1 VATSYLSIPVTGVA
15 SQALTQVQTRLDG
28 VFGRRRIPLEYVRD
42 GDGDLTEIIVILS
55 DSLPEEDI
63 RAFRR
68 AMLNIDG
75 TLGAAVDVPLG
86 AGGGVAG
93 GKVSDFDAQAP
104 GAPVGFAVLGNVT
117 VAGGSSSGPNLLHTD
132 TGGGASGPNLLHT
145 DGGGGAALD
154 LSTTP
159 VTVGLPILPGSL
171 SISLN
176 IGTAETITDDGAG
189 NLTGTGGSLP
199 GGGTINY
206 ATGAMT
212 GTTAALAA
220 SSTVNESHTVGGSTH
235 DLSGTPVTTDLPIQP
250 GSLTLSGTIASTSET
265 ATDDGFGSFPSN
277 TLLPCIQEGCRGTG
291 GDALLDVQRPLRPQL
306 RPQQQL
312 GQRWSGAHSRGSPFG
327 CCWRA

>member
-104 GAPVGFAVLGNVT
+104 GAPVGFAVLGTLVQICCT
-117 VAGGSSSGPNLLHTD
+117 PMVVAVLHWICRPRP
-132 TGGGASGPNLLHT
+132 SQ
-145 DGGGGAALD
+145 
-154 LSTTP
+154 
-159 VTVGLPILPGSL
+159 
-171 SISLN
+171 
-176 IGTAETITDDGAG
+176 
-189 NLTGTGGSLP
+189 
-199 GGGTINY
+199 
-206 ATGAMT
+206 
-212 GTTAALAA
+212 LACR
-220 SSTVNESHTVGGSTH
+220 SFLGRCRS
-235 DLSGTPVTTDLPIQP
+235 P
-250 GSLTLSGTIASTSET
+250 STSERPR
-265 ATDDGFGSFPSN
+265 PSL
-277 TLLPCIQEGCRGTG
+277 TM
-291 GDALLDVQRPLRPQL
+291 ALET
-306 RPQQQL
+306 
-312 GQRWSGAHSRGSPFG
+312 
-327 CCWRA
+327 